1 MDVAPE
7 GVAGKG
13 DLDAG
18 ILYHLR
24 GQLRDRDGPSGQH
37 SDPLAGIPK
46 PSDWLSGA
54 GLGGTAQLATLQTAP
69 AQTCPCSQRDRQLLC
84 KYLVLTP
91 HALPPAAPARPH

>member
-1 MDVAPE
+1 MDEAPE

-18 ILYHLR
+18 FLYHLR
-24 GQLRDRDGPSGQH
+24 GQLRKGRTGGQH
-37 SDPLAGIPK
+37 SDPLAGVPK

-54 GLGGTAQLATLQTAP
+54 GLGGTAQLATLQTVP

-91 HALPPAAPARPH
+91 HALPPAAPTRPH